1 MDSGTTYDVA
11 IIGGGLAGLS
21 AAIVLSRKGYK
32 VLVLEKDDYPRHKV
46 CGEYVSM
53 ESKPFLESLGL
64 PVSAMGLPAI
74 SKLQVTDTRGNEVH
88 AALPQ
93 GGFGISRYVLDDA
106 LARLAKEAGATL
118 LTKAKADNVQQANGI
133 FTVSAGAHNYT
144 AKLACGTWGKR
155 SNIDVKWQ
163 RPFITGKNKA
173 LNNYIGVKYHI
184 SYPWPADVIGLHNF
198 KNGYCGIS
206 QIEDGKYCLCYLA
219 TAADLKHCGNDIKR
233 LERKVLMKNEV
244 LEQIFTNAIFD
255 EGFPVTISQISFDK
269 KELVRDGVLLLGDA
283 AGMITPLC
291 GNGMSMAFHSAKI
304 AAGLVD
310 DFLQARISR
319 VQMEQGYREQWKK
332 MFSTRISLGRL
343 IQSNFGKE
351 RATSF
356 FLRAVNALP
365 FLRRRLIK
373 GTSGEILDFLY
384 NSNA

>member
-1 MDSGTTYDVA
+1 MDNSNAYDVA

-46 CGEYVSM
+46 CGEYISM

-64 PVSAMGLPAI
+64 PVGDMALPVI
-74 SKLQVTDTRGNEVH
+74 NKLQVTDNRGNEVR
-88 AALPQ
+88 AILPQ

-106 LARLAKEAGATL
+106 LARLAQEAGTTL
-118 LTKAKADNVQQANGI
+118 LTKTKADNVQQAKGI
-133 FTVSAGAHNYT
+133 FTVSAGTHTYT
-144 AKLACGTWGKR
+144 AKVVCGTWGKR

-173 LNNYIGVKYHI
+173 LNNYIGIKYHI

-198 KNGYCGIS
+198 KNGYSGIS
-206 QIEDGKYCLCYLA
+206 QIENGKYCMCYLT
-219 TAADLKHCGNDIKR
+219 TAANLKNCGNDIKR
-233 LERKVLMKNEV
+233 MEREVLMKNKM

-255 EGFPVTISQISFDK
+255 EDFPVTISQISFDK
-269 KELVRDGVLLLGDA
+269 KELVHDGVLLLGDA

-291 GNGMSMAFHSAKI
+291 GNGMSIALHTAKI
-304 AAGLVD
+304 AAGGVD
-310 DFLQARISR
+310 EFLQGRISR
-319 VQMEQGYREQWKK
+319 ERMERSYTTQWKE

-343 IQSNFGKE
+343 IQGNFGKE

-356 FLRAVNALP
+356 FLKAVNALP
-365 FLRRRLIK
+365 FLRRQLIK
-373 GTSGEILDFLY
+373 GTSGEVF
-384 NSNA
+384 